1 MTVRELLYNV
11 TEMLDACNAENASF
25 EAREITA
32 FCLDINKS
40 ELIFRQNDVCSES
53 AIKKTCEFAQR
64 RLYNEPLQ
72 YIIGEWTFCSLPFK
86 VGEGVLIPRTE
97 TEFIVYK
104 VNDYLKDKGKRI
116 VFDLCTGSGCIGIS
130 AAVNNPE
137 CEVYLLDISSDAL
150 FYAEKNVLLNGVKNV
165 TILKYDI
172 TQGYNSDILPRPD
185 VILSNPP
192 YIESDEIASL
202 QAEVLKEPV
211 LALDGGSDG
220 LDFYRIL
227 ISKWLPYINEDGMFV
242 FESGESQPPLIKNM
256 IKGFSS
262 VDIEKDFFSTDRF
275 IVGYK

>member
-1 MTVRELLYNV
+1 MTVRELLYDV
-11 TEMLDACNAENASF
+11 TKILDSHGIENASF
-25 EAREITA
+25 EAREIIA
-32 FCLDINKS
+32 FCLSMKKND
-40 ELIFRQNDVCSES
+40 LIFRQNKECADSDVKKVYES
-53 AIKKTCEFAQR
+53 AQR
-64 RLYNEPLQ
+64 RLHNEPLQ

-86 VGEGVLIPRTE
+86 VGAGVLIPRTE

-104 VNDYLKDKGKRI
+104 VNDYLKDRGKRI
-116 VFDLCTGSGCIGIS
+116 IFDLCTGSGCIGIS

-172 TQGYNSDILPRPD
+172 ALGYNSDILPRPD

-192 YIESDEIASL
+192 YIESDAIASL

-211 LALDGGSDG
+211 LALDGGADG
-220 LDFYRIL
+220 FDFYRIL
-227 ISKWLPYINEDGMFV
+227 VSKWLPYINEGGMFV